1 MSQEKGWIRRRIL
14 GVLTIDYRLVNTTG
28 LLIRSPSA
36 KAVIGGHDIQ
46 PMIIKKKY
54 MFREPMGEGGG
65 KTEGVEVEVPF
76 IPGSSIKGRMR
87 SLLELYEG
95 ARLYFDG
102 KIHIHVRDLN
112 RQDRCNDLDHALD
125 NLFGSPSIQVKN
137 VVEKKD
143 LLKDIQ
149 DKIAPTRLIVEDV
162 FPSEKYV
169 LELLN
174 RYGVVSKEDFLE
186 EKSENRIDRITS
198 AADPRF
204 ILRVKP
210 DVEFA
215 GRMTLLLFDVDYK
228 YDKIKE
234 YLDLLLTGFKLIEDT
249 YLGGSGTR
257 GYGKVRF
264 KDLVIRLR
272 TPGYYLGKEDEIEIV
287 KAGSIDELLKTKD
300 EVLSKINEYIG
311 KYVGE
316 EQLSG

>member
-1 MSQEKGWIRRRIL
+1 M
-14 GVLTIDYRLVNTTG
+14 
-28 LLIRSPSA
+28 
-36 KAVIGGHDIQ
+36 
-46 PMIIKKKY
+46 
-54 MFREPMGEGGG
+54 
-65 KTEGVEVEVPF
+65 
-76 IPGSSIKGRMR
+76 
-87 SLLELYEG
+87 
-95 ARLYFDG
+95 
-102 KIHIHVRDLN
+102 
-112 RQDRCNDLDHALD
+112 
-125 NLFGSPSIQVKN
+125 
-137 VVEKKD
+137 
-143 LLKDIQ
+143 
-149 DKIAPTRLIVEDV
+149 

-300 EVLSKINEYIG
+300 KVLSKINEYIV
-311 KYVGE
+311 KYVDE

>member
-1 MSQEKGWIRRRIL
+1 MSQKNGSIHRRIL

-46 PMIIKKKY
+46 PMLIKKKY
-54 MFREPMGEGGG
+54 LFKEPVGEGRE
-65 KTEGVEVEVPF
+65 KTDSVEVEVPY

-87 SLLELYEG
+87 GLLELYEG
-95 ARLYFDG
+95 ASLYFDG
-102 KIHIHVRDLN
+102 KIHTHVRDIN

-137 VVEKKD
+137 IAEKKD

-149 DKIAPTRLIVEDV
+149 DKVAPTRLIVEDV
-162 FPSEKYV
+162 FPSEQYV
-169 LELLN
+169 LELMK
-174 RYGVVSKEDFLE
+174 RYGVVSKVDFLE
-186 EKSENRIDRITS
+186 DKSENRIDRITS

-234 YLDLLLTGFKLIEDT
+234 YLDLILIGFKLIEDT

-272 TPGYYLGKEDEIEIV
+272 TPDYYLGNEDEIEIT
-287 KAGSIDELLKTKD
+287 KASSIDELLKSKD
-300 EVLSKINEYIG
+300 EILSKINEYIG
-311 KYVGE
+311 KYFGE